1 MDVVKVFVEDPAA
14 LGGGAPPGAAE
25 RGAGNGG
32 TPAPGGEP
40 PDASAEAFLARLRA
54 PTLPFARAYLAGT
67 ALAEAGP
74 HRVGLT
80 AIRAPEAF
88 VEPLVAWAAGRTW
101 TRLTAGGR
109 ASGVLER
116 EAREALAD
124 PTGTALLAL
133 GPGPIPAV
141 ILATVVFGDAA
152 HAADARRT
160 LLLADASVAVFTPQ
174 PAHDGHD
181 WAILAR
187 SPLRAGLVAAFRA
200 CPVPAGVRRFVVPR
214 VRGEAKFYFEQWALS
229 GPLAG
234 ALPAGTEEL

>member
-1 MDVVKVFVEDPAA
+1 MQGQKHFKLVLVSIDLQ
-14 LGGGAPPGAAE
+14 LGAHVG
-25 RGAGNGG
+25 RQ
-32 TPAPGGEP
+32 T
-40 PDASAEAFLARLRA
+40 
-54 PTLPFARAYLAGT
+54 ARAD
-67 ALAEAGP
+67 
-74 HRVGLT
+74 
-80 AIRAPEAF
+80 
-88 VEPLVAWAAGRTW
+88 VA
-101 TRLTAGGR
+101 
-109 ASGVLER
+109 
-116 EAREALAD
+116 
-124 PTGTALLAL
+124 ALLAL
-133 GPGPIPAV
+133 GPGPIPAD